1 MNRCLRKFSGI
12 PKKFQKFRFFFTY
25 KSPIAFI
32 CLDRFRRNLV
42 WRFVYV
48 PVCIPEIFVVLAQS
62 IRLNLCLRKF
72 VKFPKKVQ
80 KNGNPKGLLAS
91 LHGVFRG
98 VYLFEMRTLCA
109 PNISGQILQIPL
121 LSPPGHLLCFPDT
134 FVGFPALPCVFWFLC
149 FFWWKNVLS
158 INKDGRVALSH
169 WEKIFKMKCKK
180 LNHPLVPNP
189 WPNYE
194 FLPDFCL

>member
-1 MNRCLRKFSGI
+1 MLNDLLRSIFFMNRCLRKFSGI

-25 KSPIAFI
+25 KSPRAFI

-42 WRFVYV
+42 WIFVYV
-48 PVCIPEIFVVLAQS
+48 PVCIPDIFVVLAQS

-109 PNISGQILQIPL
+109 PNISGQIL
-121 LSPPGHLLCFPDT
+121 
-134 FVGFPALPCVFWFLC
+134 
-149 FFWWKNVLS
+149 
-158 INKDGRVALSH
+158 
-169 WEKIFKMKCKK
+169 
-180 LNHPLVPNP
+180 
-189 WPNYE
+189 
-194 FLPDFCL
+194 

>member
-1 MNRCLRKFSGI
+1 MNFYQTFVFEKLAKRVPSISLKNTSFLTTRPPNHGLKRTEINKKIAVAKRPPTVNFFLWTVVLENFQVSRKNF
-12 PKKFQKFRFFFTY
+12 KNFVFFFTY

-32 CLDRFRRNLV
+32 GLDRFRRNLV
-42 WRFVYV
+42 WIFVYV
-48 PVCIPEIFVVLAQS
+48 PVCIPDIFVVLAQS

-109 PNISGQILQIPL
+109 PNISGQIL
-121 LSPPGHLLCFPDT
+121 
-134 FVGFPALPCVFWFLC
+134 
-149 FFWWKNVLS
+149 
-158 INKDGRVALSH
+158 
-169 WEKIFKMKCKK
+169 
-180 LNHPLVPNP
+180 
-189 WPNYE
+189 
-194 FLPDFCL
+194 

>member
-32 CLDRFRRNLV
+32 GLDRFRRNLV
-42 WRFVYV
+42 WIFVYV

-91 LHGVFRG
+91 LHGGVQGCLFVWNAHPMCAHNFRADIIDSPPFSPGSFVVFPG
-98 VYLFEMRTLCA
+98 HICGLSCLTLCFLV
-109 PNISGQILQIPL
+109 SL
-121 LSPPGHLLCFPDT
+121 LFLVEKCF
-134 FVGFPALPCVFWFLC
+134 
-149 FFWWKNVLS
+149 
-158 INKDGRVALSH
+158 INK
-169 WEKIFKMKCKK
+169 
-180 LNHPLVPNP
+180 
-189 WPNYE
+189 
-194 FLPDFCL
+194 